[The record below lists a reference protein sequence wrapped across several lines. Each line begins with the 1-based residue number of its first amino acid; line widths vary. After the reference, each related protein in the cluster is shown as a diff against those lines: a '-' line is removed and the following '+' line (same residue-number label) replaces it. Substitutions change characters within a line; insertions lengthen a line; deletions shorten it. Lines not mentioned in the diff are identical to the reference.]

1 MKQNKKK
8 ILDMCTGS
16 GCIAISLAKYI
27 DNAEVEGVDISK
39 RALTIAKL
47 NAKQNNVVVNFIN
60 SNLFEEV
67 TSTYDV
73 IVSNPPY
80 IRKKDMENLQK
91 EVTREPEKA
100 LDGGEDGLYFYK
112 KIIKEA
118 KKYLNEEG
126 DLIFEIGFDQAK
138 EVLELLKKYNYKNIE
153 IIKDLSKNDRVV
165 KAQK

>member
-1 MKQNKKK
+1 M
-8 ILDMCTGS
+8 
-16 GCIAISLAKYI
+16 
-27 DNAEVEGVDISK
+27 
-39 RALTIAKL
+39 
-47 NAKQNNVVVNFIN
+47 NFIN

-80 IRKKDMENLQK
+80 IRKSDMGNLQK

-126 DLIFEIGFDQAK
+126 YLIFEIGFDQAK
-138 EVLELLKKYNYKNIE
+138 EVSELLEKYNYKNIE
-153 IIKDLSKNDRVV
+153 VIKDLSKNDRVV
-165 KAQK
+165 KAQR